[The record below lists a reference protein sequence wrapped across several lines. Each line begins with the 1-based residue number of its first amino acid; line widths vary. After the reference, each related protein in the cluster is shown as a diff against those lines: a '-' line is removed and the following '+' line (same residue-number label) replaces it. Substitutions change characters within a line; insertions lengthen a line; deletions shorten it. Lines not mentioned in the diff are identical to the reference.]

1 MNLQKIKT
9 ELQADLP
16 VECRLLASIALD
28 LAYKQGKIDL
38 MKEELKETG
47 QLRVAD

>member
-1 MNLQKIKT
+1 MDLQKIKT

-38 MKEELKETG
+38 LKE
-47 QLRVAD
+47 QLIETEQLAAD